1 MWRDHK
7 IENFVRF
14 FKTYYD
20 FGDPN
25 YYKTVAYQDLRER
38 MYSEAIRDNG
48 IYATFRFRG
57 PFEKESCYVTILD
70 YIKIDYPSDMRLY
83 PDMFKESFGIKQI
96 TFSKT
101 DDKGIQDYKYILG
114 SCLMYN
120 QTGEIDDK
128 LKHVFEEIKEECVK
142 KYNAIYSTVEI
153 DSIEIFEETKT
164 IFIRYI
170 YFHIRDKFIDK
181 LNSDDVIFGE
191 ALLPYGKWFSSDSD
205 STDESE
211 KDSNIPA
218 PANAIYKTLKN
229 KEYINYVD
237 CTPPTPAN
245 NAIRYCS
252 SDAMISELLLKENKN
267 MRMIVQNSDTHCKN
281 TEEKQI
287 CENCRNNEGEPNPFD
302 TCNNCHNGSEYE
314 EKTSRSCETCRDQF
328 RHDGFQYCD
337 SCNDYSAWRSKLP
350 IQENL
355 AETIMFLQAKN
366 ADLEYRLAQCKED
379 NKVFP
384 GYCMDCKNIEYV
396 TIYDNNTKKA
406 HTIDCC
412 KHWGKVDLDGNTIFA
427 ETVADGYCY
436 MFEPKDDNTN
446 DTTGTW
452 VHGVC
457 DNCGYDWGKDTPTA
471 SVPEYCPKCGQKKK
485 ISSSDKKG
493 NKKK

>member
-25 YYKTVAYQDLRER
+25 YYKKVAYQDLRER

-120 QTGEIDDK
+120 QTGEVDDK
-128 LKHVFEEIKEECVK
+128 LKRVLEEIKEECAK
-142 KYNAIYSTVEI
+142 KHNAIYSTVEI

-181 LNSDDVIFGE
+181 LNSDDVIFG
-191 ALLPYGKWFSSDSD
+191 AAPLPYGKWFSSDSD

-211 KDSNIPA
+211 KESNIPA
-218 PANAIYKTLKN
+218 PAKEVYKSLKN

-237 CTPPTPAN
+237 CTPPAPTK
-245 NAIRYCS
+245 NAISYCS
-252 SDAMISELLLKENKN
+252 SDAMVSELLLKENKN
-267 MRMIVQNSDTHCKN
+267 MRMIVHLLIVPEGMS
-281 TEEKQI
+281 EE
-287 CENCRNNEGEPNPFD
+287 F
-302 TCNNCHNGSEYE
+302 
-314 EKTSRSCETCRDQF
+314 
-328 RHDGFQYCD
+328 
-337 SCNDYSAWRSKLP
+337 
-350 IQENL
+350 
-355 AETIMFLQAKN
+355 
-366 ADLEYRLAQCKED
+366 
-379 NKVFP
+379 V
-384 GYCMDCKNIEYV
+384 
-396 TIYDNNTKKA
+396 NNTKKNLQYDDDTTLYISSNDIA
-406 HTIDCC
+406 FEPNDEYKTKYDLLEYWVKSGQIHCVEFMVGYENDPEVKAFEAFIKGFIRGIKTNSSSVDTVNLWYQKDTIKRTIDSLRDDYVESS
-412 KHWGKVDLDGNTIFA
+412 KARERLDNITDKIMNKVKCFKEYGLEDDDFDSIRNGNCF
-427 ETVADGYCY
+427 
-436 MFEPKDDNTN
+436 KDICN
-446 DTTGTW
+446 DT
-452 VHGVC
+452 V
-457 DNCGYDWGKDTPTA
+457 D
-471 SVPEYCPKCGQKKK
+471 K
-485 ISSSDKKG
+485 ITEIAFDSDKKG